1 MSATIEKQ
9 LNESLRDAQL
19 ALYLHEI
26 VPNNEDLKTLNIA
39 THLNTANDLY
49 HYWLLDVL
57 VSQDVPTSQVD
68 CAIASLQQYI
78 NSILANMEPGY
89 NTAIIP
95 PDQLETW
102 RTVMHHYSTWASSQ
116 QLHYFPAI
124 YLDPTLRTAKTESFQ
139 QLENDLNQNQL
150 TSRSVQTAVVSY
162 LTKFEEISNLK
173 TLNGY
178 IDGSDF
184 ANSTYYFIAKS
195 RAANTYYWR
204 SLDMSMRPE
213 SPPTTS
219 ASTTDPKAN
228 SDSKYDTPEPQA
240 WSDWKR
246 INLPISESA
255 IEHTIRPV
263 MFNNRLYVIW
273 AECIFQDKNSVS
285 GVQTNSR
292 APANPLFRLN
302 MCYKNYDESWSTP
315 QTCLQGYGGNEM
327 FHAKTLTEL
336 KGITHTVAVHDGT
349 HSTESLLVVLYVGNN
364 ETGKTENTEHNLKA
378 PFWMAAH
385 IDKDSESNATFSPKN
400 VPENP
405 PKQEDGKNLLDRL
418 KTEFGKWVTVFLPVK
433 AETERNVNLQF
444 RHSTSN
450 FDLKPPRIKS
460 SKHTTLGTAEF
471 IDFSDS
477 DIKHSNYQ
485 ETRPRAPV
493 RLNITFAKYLIHRAE
508 TSMDELLS
516 WDSQH
521 LQEPAMEQS
530 KGEEKMDFYGAYG
543 RYFVELFLYL
553 PWLVAHRFNQSS
565 QYSEAE
571 RWLHY
576 LFNPS
581 RKDVKGGHPSYW
593 NAVPLISVTPEPGQ
607 STYAIQ
613 GPQDPH
619 QIALSH
625 PVHFRKAL
633 YMLYIDILIN
643 RGDMAY
649 RSLAPDELAQAKL
662 WYIRAQD
669 LLGPRPDLKQTD
681 EWAPTTLG
689 AFIAAKNEELR
700 TFEYKQGTEKKH
712 INSSDS
718 DNPVPEICVR
728 PYAPPPSVHAIDTPH
743 LRLPF
748 NPVLIARW
756 GKLES
761 RLHNL
766 RHNLDIV
773 GKPLRL
779 PLFTAPAIPAG
790 QLGANP
796 QRAAEPEIYQRLGS
810 TIPPYRFS
818 VMHAQA
824 MSAVETVIQFG
835 NTLLSFIERAEQAF
849 YQETQ
854 QQHIWDMAN
863 IAVDLQTQALK
874 VDQKNKEAL
883 LASKT
888 IVQERERYYSE
899 RVDEVINPEEAAAAA
914 SHLAGRIAEASAYA
928 AQVIGQGLKV
938 VPNIFG
944 MADGGHRVEG
954 IPLAVMAGAQGLA
967 AAAHGTGEALE
978 RAAQYRRRHQEWTLA
993 RDQARLEIAQ
1003 LDAQL
1008 ALEAERE
1015 IASALQLRQTQTTLM
1030 QARSTYT
1037 FLTKRFTNA
1046 QLYQWFTGQM
1056 SIFYYQAYDSALS
1069 LCQFTEQCWCYEMA
1083 DTTTQSF
1090 FQPKTWN
1097 STYRGLGPGEPMKL
1111 GLVKMKTAYL
1121 LGNERELEIRKTVSL
1136 RQLKEKDAKTGAI
1149 HKVWED
1155 GVTKDGFKD
1164 DLVKN
1169 GSCHFEL
1176 TQSLFDDDYPGHCL
1190 RRIKSISISLPT
1202 TLGPYEDIRALLTQT
1217 SSEVV
1222 MPGAEKKS
1230 IKGQRANQQV
1240 ALSTGIDDSGL
1251 LTLNFQDERYLPF
1264 EYTGAISKWKLS
1276 FPNHVSQKAMLESLT
1291 DIIVHVQYTARVD
1304 GGEQ

>member
-1 MSATIEKQ
+1 M
-9 LNESLRDAQL
+9 
-19 ALYLHEI
+19 
-26 VPNNEDLKTLNIA
+26 
-39 THLNTANDLY
+39 
-49 HYWLLDVL
+49 
-57 VSQDVPTSQVD
+57 
-68 CAIASLQQYI
+68 
-78 NSILANMEPGY
+78 
-89 NTAIIP
+89 
-95 PDQLETW
+95 
-102 RTVMHHYSTWASSQ
+102 
-116 QLHYFPAI
+116 
-124 YLDPTLRTAKTESFQ
+124 
-139 QLENDLNQNQL
+139 
-150 TSRSVQTAVVSY
+150 
-162 LTKFEEISNLK
+162 
-173 TLNGY
+173 
-178 IDGSDF
+178 
-184 ANSTYYFIAKS
+184 
-195 RAANTYYWR
+195 
-204 SLDMSMRPE
+204 
-213 SPPTTS
+213 
-219 ASTTDPKAN
+219 
-228 SDSKYDTPEPQA
+228 
-240 WSDWKR
+240 
-246 INLPISESA
+246 
-255 IEHTIRPV
+255 
-263 MFNNRLYVIW
+263 
-273 AECIFQDKNSVS
+273 
-285 GVQTNSR
+285 
-292 APANPLFRLN
+292 
-302 MCYKNYDESWSTP
+302 
-315 QTCLQGYGGNEM
+315 
-327 FHAKTLTEL
+327 
-336 KGITHTVAVHDGT
+336 
-349 HSTESLLVVLYVGNN
+349 
-364 ETGKTENTEHNLKA
+364 
-378 PFWMAAH
+378 
-385 IDKDSESNATFSPKN
+385 
-400 VPENP
+400 
-405 PKQEDGKNLLDRL
+405 
-418 KTEFGKWVTVFLPVK
+418 
-433 AETERNVNLQF
+433 
-444 RHSTSN
+444 
-450 FDLKPPRIKS
+450 
-460 SKHTTLGTAEF
+460 
-471 IDFSDS
+471 
-477 DIKHSNYQ
+477 
-485 ETRPRAPV
+485 
-493 RLNITFAKYLIHRAE
+493 
-508 TSMDELLS
+508 
-516 WDSQH
+516 
-521 LQEPAMEQS
+521 
-530 KGEEKMDFYGAYG
+530 
-543 RYFVELFLYL
+543 
-553 PWLVAHRFNQSS
+553 
-565 QYSEAE
+565 
-571 RWLHY
+571 
-576 LFNPS
+576 
-581 RKDVKGGHPSYW
+581 
-593 NAVPLISVTPEPGQ
+593 
-607 STYAIQ
+607 
-613 GPQDPH
+613 
-619 QIALSH
+619 
-625 PVHFRKAL
+625 
-633 YMLYIDILIN
+633 
-643 RGDMAY
+643 
-649 RSLAPDELAQAKL
+649 
-662 WYIRAQD
+662 
-669 LLGPRPDLKQTD
+669 
-681 EWAPTTLG
+681 
-689 AFIAAKNEELR
+689 
-700 TFEYKQGTEKKH
+700 
-712 INSSDS
+712 
-718 DNPVPEICVR
+718 
-728 PYAPPPSVHAIDTPH
+728 HAIDTPH

-756 GKLES
+756 EKLES

-835 NTLLSFIERAEQAF
+835 STLLSFIERAEQAF

-1083 DTTTQSF
+1083 YTTTQSF

-1097 STYRGLGPGEPMKL
+1097 TTYRGLGPGEPMKL

-1155 GVTKDGFKD
+1155 GVTKDGVKD
-1164 DLVKN
+1164 DLIKN
-1169 GSCHFEL
+1169 GSCQFEL

-1291 DIIVHVQYTARVD
+1291 DIIVHVKYTARVD